1 MIYIFGISLV
11 YILLIS
17 IIYFS
22 KKRIDNYDNKIYSV
36 IILVNIVG
44 IIIDVTQWSLIKIE
58 ASNLVISIVGKM
70 FLSYV
75 TCWTFLFCSYILSLG
90 INSNLNK
97 KLRKIRY
104 IPLIISVLGIFLFPI
119 SYFYDGH
126 DMYTYGTPVNLT
138 YIVVCLYIVIMI
150 ISCFQL
156 VEK

>member
-44 IIIDVTQWSLIKIE
+44 IIIDITQWSLIKIE

-70 FLSYV
+70 FLTYV

-104 IPLIISVLGIFLFPI
+104 IP
-119 SYFYDGH
+119 
-126 DMYTYGTPVNLT
+126 
-138 YIVVCLYIVIMI
+138 
-150 ISCFQL
+150 
-156 VEK
+156 